1 MAQRWYPK
9 ALVAVLA
16 GAAAMIA
23 PPGGELGAA
32 AQSLSFTSV
41 WSQDLGDGTPVALSS
56 PDVATLAGAPAVVV
70 GDQGGHIYAFSL
82 ATGALV
88 PGWPATTGGVPVE
101 STPSVAALTPGSPDD
116 TIFVGAGTA
125 AKPHEGGYEAF
136 GPDGTLKWSVGV
148 HNPGATYVSGVVAS
162 LAVGDLQGGLDVVGP
177 SVGQRQ
183 DAINAITG
191 TVLPGFPWFQGGGD
205 YATPALADL
214 YGTGKLEIVNG
225 GGQTAG
231 LAYNTLYAQGGH
243 VRVLSRTGNEGY
255 SQPNGGLICEY
266 KPDESVESSPAVG
279 PFLAR
284 GKEGIAVGTGNY
296 WPGASQADMVLAF
309 TSRCRL
315 VWAQRLGWLTTDSPA
330 LADLSGAGALAVV
343 EGTNNQHGGGS
354 VYALN
359 GATGAVMWRQSAL
372 GEVIGGVVTADL
384 GSGYQDVIVA
394 STGGAEVL
402 DGKTGAVLAI
412 LERGV
417 GLQNCALVTDDPNG
431 SIGVTLAGY
440 GPTDGGVV
448 QHYQLVGSSG
458 ANVAEAG
465 AWPMFHHDPY
475 LTGNA
480 QETSPPG

>member
-1 MAQRWYPK
+1 
-9 ALVAVLA
+9 LA
-16 GAAAMIA
+16 GHHRR
-23 PPGGELGAA
+23 GACRVDA
-32 AQSLSFTSV
+32 I
-41 WSQDLGDGTPVALSS
+41 GRRP
-56 PDVATLAGAPAVVV
+56 
-70 GDQGGHIYAFSL
+70 Y
-82 ATGALV
+82 
-88 PGWPATTGGVPVE
+88 
-101 STPSVAALTPGSPDD
+101 PGSPDD
-116 TIFVGAGTA
+116 TIFVGTGSA

-136 GPDGTLKWSVGV
+136 GPNGTLKWSVSV
-148 HNPGATYVSGVVAS
+148 HNPGATYVSAVVAS

-177 SVGQRQ
+177 SVGQNQ

-191 TVLPGFPWFQGGGD
+191 TVLPGFPWFQGDGD

-231 LAYNTLYAQGGH
+231 LAYNTHYIQGGH

-255 SQPNGGLICEY
+255 RQPNGGLICEY

-279 PFLAR
+279 PFLAD

-296 WPGASQADMVLAF
+296 
-309 TSRCRL
+309 
-315 VWAQRLGWLTTDSPA
+315 
-330 LADLSGAGALAVV
+330 
-343 EGTNNQHGGGS
+343 QHGGGS

-372 GEVIGGVVTADL
+372 GAVIGGVVTADL

-394 STGGAEVL
+394 STGGAQVL

-417 GLQNCALVTDDPNG
+417 GLQNCALVTADPNG

-448 QHYQLVGSSG
+448 QHYELVGSSG
-458 ANVAEAG
+458 AVVAEAG

-475 LTGNA
+475 LSGNA
-480 QETSPPG
+480 QEKSPRG

>member
-1 MAQRWYPK
+1 MVGRRPDWP
-9 ALVAVLA
+9 
-16 GAAAMIA
+16 
-23 PPGGELGAA
+23 
-32 AQSLSFTSV
+32 T
-41 WSQDLGDGTPVALSS
+41 TP
-56 PDVATLAGAPAVVV
+56 
-70 GDQGGHIYAFSL
+70 
-82 ATGALV
+82 
-88 PGWPATTGGVPVE
+88 
-101 STPSVAALTPGSPDD
+101 STPRAVTSGSCPGR
-116 TIFVGAGTA
+116 A
-125 AKPHEGGYEAF
+125 
-136 GPDGTLKWSVGV
+136 
-148 HNPGATYVSGVVAS
+148 
-162 LAVGDLQGGLDVVGP
+162 
-177 SVGQRQ
+177 
-183 DAINAITG
+183 
-191 TVLPGFPWFQGGGD
+191 
-205 YATPALADL
+205 
-214 YGTGKLEIVNG
+214 
-225 GGQTAG
+225 
-231 LAYNTLYAQGGH
+231 
-243 VRVLSRTGNEGY
+243 NEGY

-315 VWAQRLGWLTTDSPA
+315 VWAQRLGGLTTDSPA
-330 LADLSGAGALAVV
+330 LADLSGAGVLAVV

-480 QETSPPG
+480 QETSRLAERRGVARKAVRRRAAHVVLLSSAGVPPYDEYHHDGPGGRGGANGQQPAQQWQLCASVQLQRIWVPASWLLHSKQGKDLLHPRLDGGRGHRPRPEKQRRPLRLRGWRPGL

>member
-177 SVGQRQ
+177 DVYKRQ
-183 DAINAITG
+183 
-191 TVLPGFPWFQGGGD
+191 
-205 YATPALADL
+205 
-214 YGTGKLEIVNG
+214 
-225 GGQTAG
+225 
-231 LAYNTLYAQGGH
+231 
-243 VRVLSRTGNEGY
+243 
-255 SQPNGGLICEY
+255 
-266 KPDESVESSPAVG
+266 
-279 PFLAR
+279 
-284 GKEGIAVGTGNY
+284 
-296 WPGASQADMVLAF
+296 
-309 TSRCRL
+309 
-315 VWAQRLGWLTTDSPA
+315 
-330 LADLSGAGALAVV
+330 
-343 EGTNNQHGGGS
+343 
-354 VYALN
+354 
-359 GATGAVMWRQSAL
+359 
-372 GEVIGGVVTADL
+372 
-384 GSGYQDVIVA
+384 
-394 STGGAEVL
+394 
-402 DGKTGAVLAI
+402 
-412 LERGV
+412 
-417 GLQNCALVTDDPNG
+417 
-431 SIGVTLAGY
+431 
-440 GPTDGGVV
+440 
-448 QHYQLVGSSG
+448 
-458 ANVAEAG
+458 
-465 AWPMFHHDPY
+465 
-475 LTGNA
+475 
-480 QETSPPG
+480 